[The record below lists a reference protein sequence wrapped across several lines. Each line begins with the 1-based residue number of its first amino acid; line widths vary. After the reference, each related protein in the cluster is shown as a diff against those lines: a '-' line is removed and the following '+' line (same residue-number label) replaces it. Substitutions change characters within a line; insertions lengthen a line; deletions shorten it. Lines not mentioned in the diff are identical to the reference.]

1 MFFLGFGVIFI
12 LSTIDLMGLNVV
24 LAVTEAGMCHLLL
37 FAVDMS
43 WKKNKRFNSKAH
55 SPLGKTNMMQGE
67 EKSFFGVVFIVT
79 NPLIQSNY
87 NNTIMLQNRSQSL
100 QLLEEKSYCKL
111 LLEGFWSVTFIK
123 FSQQM
128 QTKHCKP

>member
-1 MFFLGFGVIFI
+1 
-12 LSTIDLMGLNVV
+12 
-24 LAVTEAGMCHLLL
+24 
-37 FAVDMS
+37 
-43 WKKNKRFNSKAH
+43 
-55 SPLGKTNMMQGE
+55 MMQGE

-128 QTKHCKP
+128 